1 MEQKLPRDLVTGQ
14 TAVEAKLAEVLE
26 RIARAAEAAG
36 RDPTDV
42 GLVAVSKTVPPSRIR
57 EAFAA
62 GQRRFGE
69 NRVQEAAEKIRGWP
83 ADLPRPEWHLI
94 GHLQTNKA
102 RLAAELF
109 DLVHSVDS
117 NRVLGA
123 LSRHAAALGRELPV
137 LLEVHLSEEPTKSG
151 FVPEELTGVIEAAA
165 DLPAIRVEGL
175 MTIAPQSATGEA
187 ARPYFRRLRE
197 LRDSL
202 GERYPDLQLRHLS
215 MGMTDDF
222 EAAIAEGAT
231 LVRLGRAVFGE
242 R

>member
-1 MEQKLPRDLVTGQ
+1 MTGQ

-26 RIARAAEAAG
+26 RIAQAAEEAG
-36 RDPTDV
+36 REPSTV
-42 GLVAVSKTVPPSRIR
+42 GLVAVSKTVPLSRVL
-57 EAFAA
+57 EASAA

-69 NRVQEAAEKIRGWP
+69 NRVQEAAEKIRDWP
-83 ADLPRPEWHLI
+83 ADRPRPEWHLI

-117 NRVLGA
+117 IRVLEA
-123 LSRHAAALGRELPV
+123 LGRHAAALGRELPV
-137 LLEVHLSEEPTKSG
+137 LLEVHLSEEPSKSG
-151 FVPEELTGVIEAAA
+151 FAPEELGAAIRAAA

-175 MTIAPQSATGEA
+175 MTIAPRSATGEA
-187 ARPYFRRLRE
+187 ARPYFRHLRE
-197 LRDSL
+197 LRDAL
-202 GERYPDLQLRHLS
+202 GERYPSLQLRHLS
-215 MGMTDDF
+215 MGMTGDF

-231 LVRLGRAVFGE
+231 LIRLGRAIFGE

>member
-1 MEQKLPRDLVTGQ
+1 VTGY
-14 TAVEAKLAEVLE
+14 TAVGDRLVEVLG

-36 RDPTDV
+36 RDPADI
-42 GLVAVSKTVPPSRIR
+42 GLVAVSKTFPLHRVL
-57 EAFAA
+57 EADAS
-62 GQRRFGE
+62 GQRCFGE
-69 NRVQEAAEKIRGWP
+69 NRVQEAAEKIRAWP
-83 ADLPRPEWHLI
+83 ADRPRPEWHLI

-109 DLVHSVDS
+109 DLVHSTDS
-117 NRVLGA
+117 VRVLEA
-123 LSRHAAALGRELPV
+123 LSRHASALGRELPV

-151 FVPEELTGVIEAAA
+151 FAPEELAGAIEATA

-175 MTIAPQSATGEA
+175 MTIAPSSAPGEA

-197 LRDSL
+197 LRDTL
-202 GERYPDLQLRHLS
+202 GERYPDLRLHHLS
-215 MGMTDDF
+215 MGMSGDF

-231 LVRLGRAVFGE
+231 LVRLGRAIFGE

>member
-1 MEQKLPRDLVTGQ
+1 MEQKLPSDLVTGQ
-14 TAVEAKLAEVLE
+14 TTVEANLASVLE

-36 RDPTDV
+36 RDPADV
-42 GLVAVSKTVPPSRIR
+42 GLVAVSKTVPPSRVI

-83 ADLPRPEWHLI
+83 PDLPRPEWHLI

-109 DLVHSVDS
+109 DLVHSADS
-117 NRVLGA
+117 LRLLAA
-123 LSRHAAALGRELPV
+123 LSRHASALGRELPV
-137 LLEVHLSEEPTKSG
+137 LLEVHLSEESTKSG
-151 FVPEELTGVIEAAA
+151 FAPEELPGVIESAA
-165 DLPAIRVEGL
+165 DLPAIRLEGL
-175 MTIAPQSATGEA
+175 MTIAPRSATGEA

-197 LRDSL
+197 LRDEL
-202 GERYPDLQLRHLS
+202 AERYPSLRLRHLS